1 MTKIRT
7 TGAIVALA
15 LLASGCSGIGDG
27 SKLETLRIAQ
37 DLSLEA
43 GEETS
48 VKTFTCLASP
58 LVLVGTFS
66 KGDAGDFAFRAHWT
80 SDDETV
86 VKVANRGDPVE
97 GRPGEIFL
105 RGGVLLAQPTTVER
119 TTTVRAEYLGLTA
132 SMQVVVK
139 PIENLRII
147 PAVSR
152 VVPESASKYVVRAK
166 LDGVE
171 TDVTRLSELFFV
183 EPEEETDEIATVGE
197 EAQLQIVRG
206 VAPGGPLTLKARF
219 DAPCA
224 NAPTAEVRVQDI
236 PADGLVLAY
245 EQGFG
250 PQIAERTA
258 ELLRLRVVFGDFN
271 GDTDTDDEGE
281 FQRLD
286 GFDSQTNTLY
296 GYDRDDDGQ
305 CELLLEDQGT
315 TADPNPPTALTFGS
329 LLTGLNTMVS
339 LADEDTVNRSTTICA
354 SFGAKSDPD
363 GDGPLAVTNGFLSN
377 VLPLEIVDATLAD
390 DGIEL
395 AVSDPCNPELT
406 ECEPLDPAPDP
417 IAPEIDEGTILLIKA
432 QGTFVGGYTQDITKN
447 VTFSSNQPRLVAVG
461 AGGVMAT
468 ASDISAL
475 DEDVCPTPT
484 TACSATITATWTRT
498 SIETEVNETATIVV
512 TVKAVPDEEED
523 AP

>member
-27 SKLETLRIAQ
+27 SKLETIRIAQ

-48 VKTFTCLASP
+48 VKAFTCLASP

-66 KGDAGDFAFRAHWT
+66 KGDVGDFAFRAKWT
-80 SDDETV
+80 SDDESV

-97 GRPGEIFL
+97 GRPGEVFL

-119 TTTVRAEYLGLTA
+119 TTTVHAEYLGLTS

-139 PIENLRII
+139 PTENLRII

-152 VVPESASKYVVRAK
+152 VIPASASKYTVRAK
-166 LDGVE
+166 LDGVD
-171 TDVTRLSELFFV
+171 TDVTGLSELFFV
-183 EPEEETDEIATVGE
+183 EPEAETDLIATVGE

-206 VAPGGPLTLKARF
+206 VAPGGPLTLKAKF
-219 DAPCA
+219 DATCDI
-224 NAPTAEVRVQDI
+224 APTAEVRVQNI
-236 PADGLVLAY
+236 PDNGLVLAY
-245 EQGFG
+245 EEGFG

-271 GDTDTDDEGE
+271 DDTDTEDEGE

-296 GYDRDDDGQ
+296 GYDRDGDGQ
-305 CELLLEDQGT
+305 CELLLEDPGT

-329 LLTGLNTMVS
+329 LLSGLNTMVALS
-339 LADEDTVNRSTTICA
+339 DEDTDNRSTTICA
-354 SFGAKSDPD
+354 SFGPKSDPD
-363 GDGPLAVTNGFLSN
+363 GDGPLTVTNGFLSN
-377 VLPLEIVDATLAD
+377 VLPLEIVDAPLTAGSIVLA
-390 DGIEL
+390 
-395 AVSDPCNPELT
+395 ASDPCKPEVT
-406 ECEPLDPAPDP
+406 DCEPLDPAPDP
-417 IAPEIDEGTILLIKA
+417 VAPEIDEGTILLIKA
-432 QGTFVGGYTQDITKN
+432 QGTFEGGYTQDITKN
-447 VTFSSNQPRLVAVG
+447 VIFTSDKSRLVAVG
-461 AGGVMAT
+461 AGGVLAT
-468 ASDISAL
+468 ASDISVL
-475 DEDVCPTPT
+475 DTDVCPTPT
-484 TACSATITATWTRT
+484 TACSATVTATWNAGT
-498 SIETEVNETATIVV
+498 SETTDDVTKTMLV
-512 TVKAVPDEEED
+512 TVKAVPDEEET
-523 AP
+523 P